1 MRVSYR
7 RSVFSSLVPNK
18 GFIMAHAYG
27 IAITREMLDAW
38 SRANSLKIVQME
50 PTEFD
55 RAIRRGRVDYGWSR

>member
-1 MRVSYR
+1 
-7 RSVFSSLVPNK
+7 
-18 GFIMAHAYG
+18 MAHAYG